1 MRIIPLDPKIKYN
14 EVKKITIAGIF
25 TNISLALLK
34 LAFGLIGSS
43 QAVVAD
49 AIHSLS
55 DMSTDFAIL
64 FGLRFW
70 SKPADENHPYG
81 HKRIETI
88 ISALIGLILVL
99 VAFAIAYNALTTL
112 NEIDVKKPEAIA
124 LYAAFISIIAKE
136 ILYRKTLYVGKKT
149 KSPATIANAWH
160 HRSDALSSI
169 PVFLAVLAAVINPSW
184 AIVDHIGALIVS
196 IFIVLAGLRIIL
208 PALTELCD
216 SGVPETVKDQIFSI
230 AINVNNVK
238 NVHAIRY
245 RKMASEIFVDLHV
258 MVDSGMSVYE
268 GHEIA
273 KRVKNEIIDTL
284 VEVVDVTV
292 HIEPYPQ

>member
-1 MRIIPLDPKIKYN
+1 MRIITLDAKTQYN
-14 EVKKITIAGIF
+14 EIKKITVAGIF

-34 LAFGLIGSS
+34 LTFGLIGSS

-70 SKPADENHPYG
+70 SKPADKNHPYG

-88 ISALIGLILVL
+88 ISALIGLILIL
-99 VAFAIAYNALTTL
+99 VAFAIGYNAITTL
-112 NEIDVKKPEAIA
+112 NEPDTKKPEAIA

-136 ILYRKTLYVGKKT
+136 ILYRKTLYIGKKT

-184 AIVDHIGALIVS
+184 SAVDHIGAMIVS
-196 IFIVLAGLRIIL
+196 IFIVVAGLRIIR

-216 SGVPETVKDQIFSI
+216 SGVPETYKEKIFTI
-230 AINVNNVK
+230 AMKVSNVK

-245 RKMASEIFVDLHV
+245 RKMASEIFVDLHI
-258 MVDSGMSVYE
+258 MVDSKMSVYE

-273 KRVKNEIIDTL
+273 RKVKNEIIDML

-292 HIEPYPQ
+292 HIEPYTQ